1 MAKIY
6 NSVIDLVGRT
16 PLVHLSRLEKEL
28 QLDARLLVKAERFNP
43 GGSVKDRVALAM
55 VEDAERRPMAP
66 KSSSPPAPRA

>member
-1 MAKIY
+1 MAKIF

-43 GGSVKDRVALAM
+43 GGSV
-55 VEDAERRPMAP
+55 
-66 KSSSPPAPRA
+66 